1 MYIGK
6 EVANMWTR
14 QSVKQRGKKAF
25 TLNFWK
31 CVLVGLI
38 LTIVIGSTS
47 NSWTGAFYSF
57 TNTFSHTNVETSD
70 DPNELTDDPAD
81 SDTFIFDID
90 TDDMT
95 DQEKAGVIGAIVAL
109 AVLGFIVWA
118 VATAITLAVR
128 YLLLAPF
135 EFGCRKFFRKNLD
148 EPAKLSNIVYVF
160 DSNYKNVVKTAFM
173 KDLFVW
179 LWSLLFIIPGIIKT
193 YEYRL
198 VPYIVSEN
206 PAISYKD
213 ALAESKKLMM
223 GNKWKTF
230 VLDLSFI
237 GWELL
242 AGLTWGILDVL
253 YVTPYR
259 ASTDAA
265 LYEAIKYGID
275 AK

>member
-1 MYIGK
+1 
-6 EVANMWTR
+6 MWTR

-57 TNTFSHTNVETSD
+57 TNTFSHSNVETSD

-81 SDTFIFDID
+81 LTDGSNDFIFDID
-90 TDDMT
+90 SDDMT
-95 DQEKAGVIGAIVAL
+95 DQEKAGLIGAIAALVA
-109 AVLGFIVWA
+109 LGFIVWA

-128 YLLLAPF
+128 YFLLAPF

-206 PAISYKD
+206 PSISYKD

>member
-1 MYIGK
+1 
-6 EVANMWTR
+6 
-14 QSVKQRGKKAF
+14 
-25 TLNFWK
+25 
-31 CVLVGLI
+31 
-38 LTIVIGSTS
+38 
-47 NSWTGAFYSF
+47 
-57 TNTFSHTNVETSD
+57 
-70 DPNELTDDPAD
+70 
-81 SDTFIFDID
+81 
-90 TDDMT
+90 
-95 DQEKAGVIGAIVAL
+95 
-109 AVLGFIVWA
+109 
-118 VATAITLAVR
+118 
-128 YLLLAPF
+128 
-135 EFGCRKFFRKNLD
+135 
-148 EPAKLSNIVYVF
+148 
-160 DSNYKNVVKTAFM
+160 M

-206 PAISYKD
+206 PSISYKD